1 MCSQIMKN
9 NIKLYSLVFLG
20 LFSVNLFAQQQLEN
34 PGFESW
40 ENVGSPTEEPLEWS
54 SIKTSDNSSLNSS
67 APKVCEQSSDA
78 HSGSYSVKLTN
89 VAAFFIVANGILTNG
104 RVHSDLNP
112 ENGYVFTDAS
122 NSQWNTPFTSRP
134 DSLVGWYKFAPQNGD
149 KGKVEAI
156 IHTGNAQNPEN
167 GTASNF
173 VARARFIL
181 PSTNVTSWSRFSVP
195 FHYFNS
201 NPSSHILMVLSS
213 GDSTQAKA
221 GSIAYFDDLELI
233 YNPLSVDEIDA
244 QKIVVY
250 SNLENLCIQLPRF
263 NSNSKRVSAKIYDL
277 QGRVINSV
285 ENLTQGINYTS
296 LPKNE
301 GIYLVSIDINGKK
314 ITKKVV
320 ITN

>member
-1 MCSQIMKN
+1 MFRKKSL
-9 NIKLYSLVFLG
+9 KLYSIAFLSFVG
-20 LFSVNLFAQQQLEN
+20 FNSFSQQQLEN
-34 PGFESW
+34 PSFETW
-40 ENVGSPTEEPLEWS
+40 ENVGAPTEEPVEWS
-54 SIKTSDNSSLNSS
+54 SIKTSDNSGLNTS
-67 APKVCEQSSDA
+67 APKVCERSSDA

-89 VAAFFIVANGILTNG
+89 VSAFFIVANGILSNG
-104 RVHSDLNP
+104 RIHSDLNP

-122 NSQWNTPFTSRP
+122 NAQWNTPFTSRP
-134 DSLVGWYKFAPQNGD
+134 DSLVGWYKFSPQNND

-156 IHTGNAQNPEN
+156 IHSGNAQNPEN

-173 VARARFIL
+173 VAKARFIL
-181 PSTNVTSWSRFSVP
+181 PSTTVSSWTRFSVP

-221 GSIAYFDDLELI
+221 GSIAFFDDIELI

-244 QKIVVY
+244 QKIVVF
-250 SNLENLCIQLPRF
+250 SNNVNLCIQLPRF
-263 NSNSKRVSAKIYDL
+263 NFDNNRISAKVYDL
-277 QGRVINSV
+277 QGRVVNTF

-301 GIYLVSIDINGKK
+301 GIYLVSIDINGQK
-314 ITKKVV
+314 ITKKIV